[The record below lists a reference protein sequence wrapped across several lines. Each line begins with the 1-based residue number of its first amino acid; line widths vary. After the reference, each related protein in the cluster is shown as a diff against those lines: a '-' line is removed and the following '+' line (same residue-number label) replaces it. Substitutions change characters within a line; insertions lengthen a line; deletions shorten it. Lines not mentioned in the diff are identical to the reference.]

1 MMFLVAII
9 VTTISLN
16 RLAGVCRRIAWE
28 VNFSSVHARQYQGK
42 GLSYLLYLLDTI
54 LEFGRSR

>member
-1 MMFLVAII
+1 MTFLVAII
-9 VTTISLN
+9 VTTIYLN

-42 GLSYLLYLLDTI
+42 GLSLYLLDTI